1 MDTSGGAIPGS
12 MPGSGMCIL
21 GRGTLKGGTMTGG
34 KAGMAVGIAAVG
46 WATL

>member
-12 MPGSGMCIL
+12 MPGRGMCML
-21 GRGTLKGGTMTGG
+21 GSGTLKGGTMTGG
-34 KAGMAVGIAAVG
+34 KAGIAAGIVAVG